1 MPGRALSKELADAR
15 HYPAV
20 SWTESFSGYVPT
32 AALWWS
38 ENVAPAWEEKR
49 KKALGLLA
57 QAEELSRIVN
67 LVGAEAL
74 SPAQRWSLESAGL
87 IREGV
92 LQQSALDE
100 VDSFCSP
107 EKQFALLN
115 LMLAIYDEG
124 IRLLKLGVPVQQLSN
139 LPLIGKARR
148 CKSVYPVYAR
158 ISRE

>member
-1 MPGRALSKELADAR
+1 M
-15 HYPAV
+15 
-20 SWTESFSGYVPT
+20 
-32 AALWWS
+32 
-38 ENVAPAWEEKR
+38 APAWEEKR

-148 CKSVYPVYAR
+148 CKSVYGSDQLDELNNFIEEVHSVLKNIGSEYAEEEVR
-158 ISRE
+158 S